1 MDTNFQPIIFKNTRG
16 HYPQHPLE
24 FKRALVALSL
34 QPGASVARIARE
46 HGVNA
51 NQVFS
56 WRRLY
61 EQGRLGV
68 PALRHDDG
76 LLPVVLAP
84 TVPAPSGDTSHAN
97 GIIVLELGEA
107 RNALTRAVLVQR
119 LGEISDRTFEQQRY
133 RASGLPS
140 DIGLT
145 YRSHSGLPNSL
156 PTGAI
161 SSQARSSL
169 LNL

>member
-1 MDTNFQPIIFKNTRG
+1 MDTNFQPIISKNTRG
-16 HYPQHPLE
+16 HYRQHPLE

-68 PALRHDDG
+68 PALRRDKG

-97 GIIVLELGEA
+97 GIIVLELGEV
-107 RNALTRAVLVQR
+107 RVRIEGQPNAATLAQVL
-119 LGEISDRTFEQQRY
+119 DRVLR
-133 RASGLPS
+133 
-140 DIGLT
+140 
-145 YRSHSGLPNSL
+145 
-156 PTGAI
+156 
-161 SSQARSSL
+161 
-169 LNL
+169 

>member
-1 MDTNFQPIIFKNTRG
+1 MDTKFQPIISTNARG
-16 HYPQHPLE
+16 HYRQHPLE

-34 QPGASVARIARE
+34 EPGASVARIARD

-68 PALRHDDG
+68 PALMRDDG

-84 TVPAPSGDTSHAN
+84 TVPAPSNDTANAN
-97 GIIVLELGEA
+97 GIIVLELGEV
-107 RNALTRAVLVQR
+107 RVRIEGQPNASTLAQVL
-119 LGEISDRTFEQQRY
+119 DRVLR
-133 RASGLPS
+133 
-140 DIGLT
+140 
-145 YRSHSGLPNSL
+145 
-156 PTGAI
+156 
-161 SSQARSSL
+161 
-169 LNL
+169 

>member
-1 MDTNFQPIIFKNTRG
+1 MDTNFQPITSKNARG
-16 HYPQHPLE
+16 HYRQHPLE

-34 QPGASVARIARE
+34 ERGASVARIARG

-68 PALRHDDG
+68 PALMRDDG

-84 TVPAPSGDTSHAN
+84 TAPAPNSTPSDAKGV
-97 GIIVLELGEA
+97 IVLELGQVRVRIEGQP
-107 RNALTRAVLVQR
+107 NASTPAQVL
-119 LGEISDRTFEQQRY
+119 DRVLR
-133 RASGLPS
+133 
-140 DIGLT
+140 
-145 YRSHSGLPNSL
+145 
-156 PTGAI
+156 
-161 SSQARSSL
+161 
-169 LNL
+169 